1 MSISKYTRTLEPT
14 KSASIDYLKITQ
26 VPMRHRKQYQRETC
40 SKFINLLLILSTEL
54 FLMSTLK
61 AEFLSLVYLE
71 IHDYES

>member
-1 MSISKYTRTLEPT
+1 
-14 KSASIDYLKITQ
+14 
-26 VPMRHRKQYQRETC
+26 MRHRKQYQRETC